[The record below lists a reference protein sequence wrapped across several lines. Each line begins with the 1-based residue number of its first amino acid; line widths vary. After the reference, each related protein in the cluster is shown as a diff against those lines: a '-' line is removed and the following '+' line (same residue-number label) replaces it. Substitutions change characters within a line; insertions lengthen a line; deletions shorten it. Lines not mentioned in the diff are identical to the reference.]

1 MPTNLT
7 KSMHVSSLHIYPV
20 KSLGGISLERMPL
33 YKRGPIFD
41 REWMLVDD
49 QGLFLS
55 QREKSRMA
63 LIKCRLEDLAELGKI
78 ETAKTLCIDVPGYP
92 TISVD
97 IQTGANSEG
106 ADSDNANEVIEVKVW
121 KDKCMARVEKVGAEI
136 LSDYLVQKV
145 RLVRMLPDFDRS
157 IDEDYIGKGKHADT
171 VGFADGFPLLLISD
185 ASLDDLNSK
194 LEIPVEMNR
203 FRPNITVSGA
213 TPFAEDKWTD
223 VKVAGRDVHM
233 EIVKPCS
240 RCQIT
245 TIDQD
250 TADISKEPL
259 RTLSTFRKQDGKVM
273 FGQNAVLTPV
283 KDGAAI
289 YLQDELLT

>member
-1 MPTNLT
+1 
-7 KSMHVSSLHIYPV
+7 MHISSLHIYPV

-63 LIKCRLEDLAELGKI
+63 LIKCRLEDLTEGDKI

-92 TISVD
+92 SISVD
-97 IQTGANSEG
+97 IQQQQNVAET
-106 ADSDNANEVIEVKVW
+106 IEVKVW
-121 KDKCMARVEKVGAEI
+121 KDKCLARVEPVGEDI

-171 VGFADGFPLLLISD
+171 VGFADGFPLLVISD

-213 TPFAEDKWTD
+213 MPFDEDKWSE

-259 RTLSTFRKQDGKVM
+259 RTLSTFRKQEGKVM

-283 KDGAAI
+283 KEGSAI